1 MASLLARARRARS
14 DPAGFARAAR
24 GAVQRRVLTHPRVE
38 ALVSRQAQ
46 RLYYYAAEVDS
57 TRTWRNTHWL
67 GTPLLKC
74 PLDLWVYQ
82 ELIAAHRP
90 DLIVETG
97 TNRAGSALYMAALC
111 DLVGH
116 GEIVTIDIAEVV
128 PPPPAHERITY
139 VTASSTAPQ
148 TLEDV
153 RRRAAGLE
161 QVWVILDSDHSAAHV
176 RAELDLY
183 ADVVTPGGYLI
194 VEDTNVNGH
203 PSAPEHGPGP
213 TEAVREWLAGDPPF
227 DADPSCE
234 RFLVTLNPGG
244 FYRRRA

>member
-1 MASLLARARRARS
+1 MASLLQRARRAGA
-14 DPAGFARAAR
+14 DPAGFLRVAR
-24 GAVQRRVLTHPRVE
+24 GAAQRRVLTHPRVE
-38 ALVSRQAQ
+38 AALTRQAQ

-67 GTPLLKC
+67 GIPLLKC

-82 ELIAAHRP
+82 ELIAEHRP

-97 TNRAGSALYMAALC
+97 TNRGGSALYMAALC
-111 DLVGH
+111 DLVCN
-116 GEIVTIDIAEVV
+116 GEIVTIDIAAAD
-128 PPPPAHERITY
+128 PPPPAHDRITY

-148 TLEDV
+148 TLELV
-153 RRRAAGLE
+153 RRRAAGLST
-161 QVWVILDSDHSAAHV
+161 VWVILDSDHSAAHV
-176 RAELDLY
+176 RAELELY
-183 ADVVTPGGYLI
+183 TDVVTPGGYLI

-213 TEAVREWLAGDPPF
+213 TEAVRDWLASEPPF
-227 DADPSCE
+227 DPDPSCE

-244 FYRRRA
+244 YFRRRA

>member
-1 MASLLARARRARS
+1 MHPLLQRVRRAVA
-14 DPAGFARAAR
+14 DPTGFVRAAR
-24 GAVQRRVLTHPRVE
+24 GAAQRRILTHPRVDA
-38 ALVSRQAQ
+38 ALTRQAQ

-97 TNRAGSALYMAALC
+97 THRGGSALYMAALC
-111 DLVGH
+111 DLVGN
-116 GEIVTIDIAEVV
+116 GEIVTIDIAAPQPK
-128 PPPPAHERITY
+128 PPGHERITY
-139 VTASSTAPQ
+139 LTASSTATA
-148 TLEDV
+148 TLDTV
-153 RRRAAGLE
+153 RRRAAGLDK
-161 QVWVILDSDHSAAHV
+161 VWVILDSDHSAAHV
-176 RAELDLY
+176 REELGRY
-183 ADVVTPGGYLI
+183 AQVVTPGGYLI

-203 PSAPEHGPGP
+203 PVAPEHGPGP
-213 TEAVREWLAGDPPF
+213 TEAVRDWLASDPPF
-227 DADPSCE
+227 DRDPSCE

-244 FYRRRA
+244 YFRRRA

>member
-1 MASLLARARRARS
+1 MHPLLQRVRRAGAHPAGLARV
-14 DPAGFARAAR
+14 AR
-24 GAVQRRVLTHPRVE
+24 GAAERRVLTHPRVE
-38 ALVSRQAQ
+38 AALRRQAQ

-97 TNRAGSALYMAALC
+97 TNRGGSALYMAALC
-111 DLVGH
+111 DLVGK
-116 GEIVTIDIAEVV
+116 GEIVTIDIAALE
-128 PPPPAHERITY
+128 PEPLAHERITY
-139 VTASSTAPQ
+139 ITASSTATA
-148 TLEDV
+148 TLDAV

-161 QVWVILDSDHSAAHV
+161 MVWVILDSDHSAGHV
-176 RAELDLY
+176 RAELELY
-183 ADVVTPGGYLI
+183 ADVVTPSGYLI

-203 PSAPEHGPGP
+203 PAAPEHGPGP
-213 TEAVREWLAGDPPF
+213 TEAVRDWLASDPPF
-227 DADPSCE
+227 DPDPSCE

-244 FYRRRA
+244 FFRRRA